1 MKSFF
6 HNRVAEIVDNIGEI
20 RKYCPVEDIHY
31 VASAD
36 NPADLGTRVCVKPE
50 DLGPNSF
57 WQKGPSFFGSW
68 RGLWDVSRDFTR
80 DPVPDEEVRQRGTAA
95 FTAYMRAYAVQ
106 VKAGPDKKTYAAGS
120 DSPLVWK
127 AVTQVLFYSDSMVR
141 SRVSWAG

>member
-1 MKSFF
+1 MKALKSEESMSPRGVSLLSDSKYTISAVDTTTRVLKPFF
-6 HNRVAEIVDNIGEI
+6 HNRVADIVDNMAEM

-36 NPADLGTRVCVKPE
+36 NPADLGTRGCVKAE

-80 DPVPDEEVRQRGTAA
+80 DPVPDEEVR
-95 FTAYMRAYAVQ
+95 
-106 VKAGPDKKTYAAGS
+106 
-120 DSPLVWK
+120 
-127 AVTQVLFYSDSMVR
+127 
-141 SRVSWAG
+141 